1 MDITAWAIAL
11 MELLG
16 GPGTALVIAAEAL
29 FPPIP
34 GEILL
39 PFAGVAAASNGQHVL
54 VPLAWTTA
62 GSVIGG
68 LGVYAVGR
76 GLGLRRTRAV
86 IDRLPLLEQD
96 DVDVAVRFFDRWGFP
111 AVVIA
116 RFVPMVRT
124 FISIP
129 AGIERMPVGLFAL
142 ATGLGSGI
150 WNAVFVIAGYVFGEA
165 GGDALESFVRLYS
178 VAVAGVGLLAAIGFC
193 VRRLRA
199 RLSPRRVPPQ
209 DNLQGS
215 QHGKQRGTQH
225 GNQLDDQRVT
235 EPGREQDAEAH
246 REHGR
251 AQPNTTGRPPD
262 PEPPARTGRPVRNE
276 PSDSPDPDPRPAPTL
291 EG

>member
-209 DNLQGS
+209 GNLQGS

>member
-1 MDITAWAIAL
+1 MDITAWAIGL

-16 GPGTALVIAAEAL
+16 GPGTALVIAAEAI

-39 PFAGVAAASNGQHVL
+39 PFAGVAAASDGQNVL
-54 VPLAWTTA
+54 VPLTWTTA

-86 IDRLPLLEQD
+86 IDRLPLLEQG

-129 AGIERMPVGLFAL
+129 AGIERMHVGLFAL

-150 WNAVFVIAGYVFGEA
+150 WNAVFVIAGYAFGQA
-165 GGDALESFVRLYS
+165 GGDTLESFVRVYS
-178 VAVAGVGLLAAIGFC
+178 VAVAGAGLLAAVGLIA
-193 VRRLRA
+193 RRRRA
-199 RLSPRRVPPQ
+199 R
-209 DNLQGS
+209 
-215 QHGKQRGTQH
+215 RG
-225 GNQLDDQRVT
+225 
-235 EPGREQDAEAH
+235 
-246 REHGR
+246 
-251 AQPNTTGRPPD
+251 
-262 PEPPARTGRPVRNE
+262 
-276 PSDSPDPDPRPAPTL
+276 SPDTDPHPAPTL